1 MLAIQEVSYLAAF
14 IAGLLSF
21 LSPCILPLV
30 PGYMSFISGLSLE
43 QLTDKDKRN
52 DKSFYRVLTGA
63 LFFIL
68 GFSLVF
74 ILLGASATLIG
85 QLLQKYSVL
94 FKRIGGILIIIF
106 GLHMLGIINIQFL
119 NFQKKYQRSKDLQFN
134 LFLTPFLLGFAFAF
148 GWTPCIGPIL
158 AAILVYAST
167 QDTILKGV
175 TLLSVYSLGLAIPFL
190 VTAIA
195 VNQFFRFSKNIKKY
209 FRIIELVGGL
219 LLVIIGIMIFS
230 DNLAIL
236 RV

>member
-209 FRIIELVGGL
+209 FRIIELVVGL
-219 LLVIIGIMIFS
+219 LLVIICIMIFS